1 MHGSTIFLNKGT
13 LKGDLFEEEENEF
26 VFRHVDFEIPE
37 EMKSYLDWR
46 SE

>member
-1 MHGSTIFLNKGT
+1 MDGSTIFLSKGT

-26 VFRHVDFEIPE
+26 VFRHVDFEIQ